1 MRERYRINVVLVTR
15 PSPEGKPKDLEPEP
29 DLKLDLHDVCIV
41 EGRRENISKFER
53 ECGLPE

>member
-15 PSPEGKPKDLEPEP
+15 PSPEGKTKNLEPEP
-29 DLKLDLHDVCIV
+29 DLKLALHDLCIV
-41 EGRRENISKFER
+41 EGRRENISMFAR